1 MSTPAPVV
9 KTSWLKEHERI
20 VLTFLVLSFGIY
32 GFNHWLDKSATD
44 ATTKAAYAE
53 QSAAEAKS
61 VTTQALA
68 QLAQQQAQFNQAEQ
82 ARQTEMASLV
92 AAIASRDAASA
103 TRVKAVEAPKTP
115 TQAVADVQTN
125 YVLPA
130 PITVTA
136 DGADV
141 PTADLQLFTATKI
154 NGDTCTADL
163 QDTRTQLSS
172 TTAGLTQ
179 ATGLLTTKDK
189 AIADLEAADVK
200 TAEANAAEV
209 KQLKA
214 EARKSRWHWFVSGF
228 TLGFLGRSAIK

>member
-1 MSTPAPVV
+1 MTLDSY
-9 KTSWLKEHERI
+9 LKWFAAHERTLI
-20 VLTFLVLSFGIY
+20 IALVMGLGVW
-32 GFNHWLDKSATD
+32 GFNHRVDKTSDVATQKALIAKQAAD
-44 ATTKAAYAE
+44 AANQITAT
-53 QSAAEAKS
+53 
-61 VTTQALA
+61 AL
-68 QLAQQQAQFNQAEQ
+68 QQMAQQQAAFNQATAVRDAEIVTLTNQ
-82 ARQTEMASLV
+82 
-92 AAIASRDAASA
+92 IASRDAASA

-141 PTADLQLFTATKI
+141 PTADLQLFTVTKI
-154 NGDTCTADL
+154 NGDTCTNDL
-163 QDTRTQLSS
+163 QDTRTELST

-179 ATGLLTTKDK
+179 ATGLLVTKDK

-209 KQLKA
+209 KQIKA
-214 EARKSRWHWFVSGF
+214 EARKSKFHWFLTGVLIG
-228 TLGFLGRSAIK
+228 LGLRSIK